1 MPEKGHD
8 MLFRLLGRV
17 QVGDDDASL
26 AIGSAPVRGLLAA
39 LLLEEGRSVPVEQLM
54 RYLWEDPPGSARKNL
69 RLHVARLRT
78 RLAALGLRDRLV
90 TLRGGGGEGGYR
102 LLAVPEEVDA
112 VMFRRLAMEGFARLR
127 DRQPRAAEEALSGA
141 LDLWQG
147 PIGQDCTASE
157 LLRSRFT
164 AFAELHLTVRERL
177 VEARLG
183 LGRTTDLIP
192 EILEVL
198 GDAPFRET
206 SWAHLMRAYYL
217 GGDVAGAISAWG
229 RATAVLGD
237 QLGLDPSAELHE
249 LHVAVL
255 RRDCDAVRGTVAPQ
269 PEPVF

>member
-1 MPEKGHD
+1 
-8 MLFRLLGRV
+8 MLFHLLGRV
-17 QVGDDDASL
+17 QIGDDDASVT
-26 AIGSAPVRGLLAA
+26 IGSAPVRGLLAA

-54 RYLWEDPPGSARKNL
+54 RYLWEDPPGSARQNL
-69 RLHVARLRT
+69 RLHIARLRG
-78 RLAALGLRDRLV
+78 RLAALGLRDRLI

-102 LLAVPEEVDA
+102 LLTVPEEVDA
-112 VMFRRLAMEGFARLR
+112 VMFRRLAAEGCARLR
-127 DRQPRAAEEALSGA
+127 AREPHAAEEAFTGA
-141 LDLWQG
+141 LRLWQG

-164 AFAELHLTVRERL
+164 AFGELHLTIRERL

-198 GDAPFRET
+198 AGAPFRET

-217 GGDVAGAISAWG
+217 GGDPAGAISAWG

-249 LHVAVL
+249 LHLAVL
-255 RRDCDAVRGTVAPQ
+255 RRDDDAVRGAVVPQ
-269 PEPVF
+269 PEAAR